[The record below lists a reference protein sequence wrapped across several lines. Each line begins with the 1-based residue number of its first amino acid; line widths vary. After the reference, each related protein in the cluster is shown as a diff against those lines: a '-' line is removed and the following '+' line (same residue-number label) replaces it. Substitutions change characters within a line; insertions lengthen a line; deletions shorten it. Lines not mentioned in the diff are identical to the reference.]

1 MKASYVAV
9 LALALTGFS
18 SEALAWG
25 ADGHR
30 AVAAIAL
37 KLLPPDKA
45 QAADNLLNNSDVGR
59 GFVDAASYADEVIR
73 ERDHRH
79 VFSPWHFVDWPAD
92 AATYSDSF
100 CDPDCIVNELP
111 KQIEAMRTS
120 TDMEAKALAMSWV
133 IHLMGDLH
141 QPMHVTD
148 RGDRGGNEFKVTY
161 NGRTRC
167 RESNSTGAEAKV
179 ELHSAWDSCLVFTL
193 ESDRDVRQARRRPAR
208 QPHHLQGAP
217 GRVGDHDGLD
227 EGDPPGG
234 HRHRIRR
241 LEQRRR
247 HRRRLHWARAAGCAA
262 ATVER
267 GNSLGKDHRR
277 EFLGE
282 HYIRGGSGG

>member
-1 MKASYVAV
+1 MKTSHLAV
-9 LALALTGFS
+9 LALAVTGFS

-148 RGDRGGNEFKVTY
+148 RGDRGGNELKVTY

-167 RESNSTGAEAKV
+167 RESNSSGAETKRKWAGRQDRLTRSKMT
-179 ELHSAWDSCLVFTL
+179 HSGHRLDRNPAVQQSPAASDWVQHRGVGSARLDSEQFRSAPRTARPLGGRL
-193 ESDRDVRQARRRPAR
+193 IVREFSIST
-208 QPHHLQGAP
+208 
-217 GRVGDHDGLD
+217 
-227 EGDPPGG
+227 EGDSTMNAQTVQDRRGLAA
-234 HRHRIRR
+234 RI
-241 LEQRRR
+241 
-247 HRRRLHWARAAGCAA
+247 
-262 ATVER
+262 
-267 GNSLGKDHRR
+267 
-277 EFLGE
+277 
-282 HYIRGGSGG
+282 

>member
-1 MKASYVAV
+1 MKTSHLAV

-18 SEALAWG
+18 SEAMAWG

-30 AVAAIAL
+30 AVAAIAI

-45 QAADNLLNNSDVGR
+45 QAAENLLNNSDVDR

-73 ERDHRH
+73 ERDHAG

-92 AATYSDSF
+92 AAAYSDSF
-100 CDPDCIVNELP
+100 CKPDCIVNELP

-120 TDMEAKALAMSWV
+120 TNTEAKALVMSWV

-167 RESNSTGAEAKV
+167 RESNSTGTEAKV
-179 ELHSAWDSCLVFTL
+179 ELHSVWDSCLVFTL
-193 ESDRDVRQARRRPAR
+193 ESGRTFDKLADALRGNLTTYKGHPATSGTMMDWMKETHQAGIDTAY
-208 QPHHLQGAP
+208 
-217 GRVGDHDGLD
+217 DGLSNGDDLAGVYIQHALPVVQQQLLNAGIRLAKIID
-227 EGDPPGG
+227 E
-234 HRHRIRR
+234 
-241 LEQRRR
+241 
-247 HRRRLHWARAAGCAA
+247 
-262 ATVER
+262 
-267 GNSLGKDHRR
+267 N
-277 EFLGE
+277 F
-282 HYIRGGSGG
+282 